1 MIGDIVFAPY
11 WNTDLSGNKV
21 RPVLVVADV
30 QDSGERDW
38 VVCEITSS
46 GMARASAIAI
56 DPVGLA
62 SGRLHAGSVIRPN
75 RLTTLNESL
84 LGTVSAQL
92 TPTKLSEVL
101 AAVRSL
107 F

>member
-1 MIGDIVFAPY
+1 MIGDIFFAPY
-11 WNTDLSGNKV
+11 WHTNLSAMTV

-30 QDSGERDW
+30 MDSGERDW

-46 GMARASAIAI
+46 SMARPSSIAI
-56 DPVGLA
+56 DPAGLA
-62 SGRLHAGSVIRPN
+62 SGRMRVPSVIRPN

-84 LGTVSAQL
+84 LGPVTAQL